1 MPFLM
6 NLVPGVLKQIW
17 NIGSDYFAYKR
28 EINQAQHAVK
38 LEAIKSTSDWE
49 LAKITEV
56 GGSWK
61 DEFWTIVL
69 AVPAILVMIAPVVE
83 LFLFHDEYHKG
94 DFVQAVIQG
103 MMALDKAPEW
113 YTYSLLTA
121 ISASFGI
128 KGYNHYK
135 ANGRKD
141 AATDALKDFGVTV
154 VKEATGAGS
163 NKVEKEVTVA
173 GTGDAAPDP
182 ATVEKNASVWPKMT
196 SGYQPDAP
204 TGPANPPPKSP

>member
-1 MPFLM
+1 MALPL
-6 NLVPGVLKQIW
+6 LSLIPGVVKQIW
-17 NIGSDYFAYKR
+17 NIGSDYFSYKR
-28 EINQAQHAVK
+28 ELNQAKHEVK

-83 LFLFHDEYHKG
+83 LFLFHGEYHKG
-94 DFVQAVIQG
+94 DFIGAVIGG
-103 MMALDKAPEW
+103 MMALDKAPDW
-113 YTYSLLTA
+113 YTGSLLTA

-141 AATDALKDFGVTV
+141 AATDAIKDFGVTV
-154 VKEATGAGS
+154 VKKATGSGS
-163 NKVEKEVTVA
+163 NKVEEEVTVA
-173 GTGDAAPDP
+173 GTGDAAPNTDL
-182 ATVEKNASVWPKMT
+182 VKRNADTWPVIGENQPPQAPPKM
-196 SGYQPDAP
+196 P
-204 TGPANPPPKSP
+204 

>member
-1 MPFLM
+1 MALPLLS
-6 NLVPGVLKQIW
+6 LVPGALKQIW
-17 NIGSDYFAYKR
+17 NLGTDYFAYKR

-83 LFLFHDEYHKG
+83 LFLYHTEYHKG
-94 DFVQAVIQG
+94 DFINAVISG
-103 MMALDKAPEW
+103 MMALDKAPDW
-113 YTYSLLTA
+113 YTASLLTA

-141 AATDALKDFGVTV
+141 AATDAIKDFGVTV
-154 VKEATGAGS
+154 VKEATGYGA

-182 ATVEKNASVWPKMT
+182 SQVQKNADVWPVMKP
-196 SGYQPDAP
+196 QD
-204 TGPANPPPKSP
+204 PPKSP

>member
-1 MPFLM
+1 MGLLL
-6 NLVPGVLKQIW
+6 NLIPGVFKQVW
-17 NIGSDYFAYKR
+17 NIGSDYMSYKR
-28 EINQAQHAVK
+28 EVNQAKHAVK

-69 AVPAILVMIAPVVE
+69 AIPAILVMVAPVVE
-83 LFLFHDEYHKG
+83 LFLFSSEYHKG
-94 DFVQAVIQG
+94 DFIAAVIGG
-103 MMALDKAPEW
+103 MMALDKAPDW
-113 YTYSLLTA
+113 YTGSLLTA

-141 AATDALKDFGVTV
+141 AATEAIKDFGVKSVTSIV
-154 VKEATGAGS
+154 GS
-163 NKVEKEVTVA
+163 GSDKVETETVVA
-173 GTGDAAPDP
+173 GTGESAPSTDI
-182 ATVEKNASVWPKMT
+182 VDSNAKVWPKMNTT
-196 SGYQPDAP
+196 SQGEVKE
-204 TGPANPPPKSP
+204 PPKSP